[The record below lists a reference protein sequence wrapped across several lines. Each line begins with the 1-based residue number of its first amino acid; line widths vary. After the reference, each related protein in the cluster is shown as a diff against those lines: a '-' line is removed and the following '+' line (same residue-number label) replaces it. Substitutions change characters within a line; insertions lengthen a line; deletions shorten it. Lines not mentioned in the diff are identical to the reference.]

1 MCKYQVEKNMSTCI
15 TLYTSGSTKEPKLVH
30 HASIEKYVQNSIN
43 EIGLTPADRVLNVY
57 PANVI
62 ANFTVTALPAII
74 AGSHLFNTNFE
85 PFSYI
90 KIFKEF
96 QPTYISLIPRH
107 YDILS
112 KTKGWEDLDMSCVR
126 YMVTGSSNITQEMI
140 DAFKTRGV
148 RTVAN
153 WYGMTEMPPPVFVGY
168 NTAEF
173 DFTPRVGYTVEFTD
187 EGECVINGW
196 ATGDIF
202 DLTNK
207 TFLKRK
213 VTSDGTTWKT

>member
-1 MCKYQVEKNMSTCI
+1 MSTFI

-62 ANFTVTALPAII
+62 ANFTVTALPAMI
-74 AGSHLFNTNFE
+74 AGSHLFSTNFE

-112 KTKGWEDLDMSCVR
+112 KTKGWENLDMSCVR
-126 YMVTGSSNITQEMI
+126 YMVTGSGPVSQSMI
-140 DAFKTRGV
+140 DDFLNKGVKTI
-148 RTVAN
+148 AN
-153 WYGMTEMPPPVFVGY
+153 WYGMTEHPPPVFLGY
-168 NTAEF
+168 NSECF
-173 DFTPRVGYTVEFTD
+173 DFTPKSGYSV
-187 EGECVINGW
+187 
-196 ATGDIF
+196 
-202 DLTNK
+202 
-207 TFLKRK
+207 
-213 VTSDGTTWKT
+213 